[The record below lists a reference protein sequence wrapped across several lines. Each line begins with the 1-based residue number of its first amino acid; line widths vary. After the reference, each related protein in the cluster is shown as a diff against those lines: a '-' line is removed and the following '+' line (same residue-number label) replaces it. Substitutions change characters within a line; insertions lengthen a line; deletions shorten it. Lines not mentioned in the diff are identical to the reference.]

1 VPIGSY
7 PVYYT
12 VGDAESYQGT
22 VVITAGTAQ
31 NVAITSG
38 NNQTG
43 PAGQTLQSPLVATVT
58 DGCGIPVTGAQVL
71 WTVTSGSGTLSKIVS
86 TSGSSGQVSAYVNF
100 GSAPGPVTVTVSF
113 GTSSTVT
120 FTATSQAVVSAM
132 TILNGNNQTVT
143 VGNAFPQ
150 SLTVQIK
157 DASNNPISGA
167 TVNFAVTAGNASV
180 SPTSAVTDSQGRAS
194 TIASA
199 AQNPGNIT
207 VTATYLSVSAS
218 FSLTAVAQ
226 GPVVTAANFQNAASY
241 QAGLVPCGLA
251 TATGSGLA
259 QGITGTISGATFLG
273 ALPFT
278 LNGLSLSVNGTPA
291 PIYTLSNTNGKQQV
305 TFQTPCEAAP
315 GSATVVIQLNGGTTT
330 VPNVTVLQVQPGIF
344 FSTGTNGT
352 AYGEVI
358 DSSGNYVTAQNPAKR
373 GQNYYLI
380 ATGLGQ
386 LTPATA
392 TDAAGVNGQNVAL
405 PVIVGVSNLG
415 VPVFEQIYAPG
426 YVGLYVIGFT
436 IPLTNPSGIDQPL
449 VVGVIANGQTVFS
462 NTVYINSVQ

>member
-1 VPIGSY
+1 
-7 PVYYT
+7 
-12 VGDAESYQGT
+12 
-22 VVITAGTAQ
+22 VVITSGTAQ
-31 NVAITSG
+31 NVALTSG

-43 PAGQTLQSPLVATVT
+43 NAGQLLQSPLVATVT
-58 DGCGIPVTGAQVL
+58 DGCGIPVTGAHVT
-71 WTVTSGSGTLSKIVS
+71 WTVTGGSATLSKTVS
-86 TSGSSGQVSAYVNF
+86 TSGSSGQVSTFVNF
-100 GSAPGPVTVTVSF
+100 GSTPGPVTVTASF
-113 GTSSTVT
+113 ATSSTVT
-120 FTATSQAVVSAM
+120 FTVTSQAVVSSM

-157 DASNNPISGA
+157 DASGNPIPGA
-167 TVNFAVTAGNASV
+167 TVNFAVSAGNASV
-180 SPTSAVTDSQGRAS
+180 SPTSAQTDSQGRAA

-207 VTATYLSVSAS
+207 VTASYLSVSAT
-218 FSLTAVAQ
+218 FSLTAVPQ
-226 GPVVTAANFQNAASY
+226 GPVVNAANFQNAASF

-259 QGITGTISGATFLG
+259 PGITGTVSGASFLG
-273 ALPFT
+273 ALPYT

-291 PIYTLSNTNGKQQV
+291 PIYTLTNANGKQQV

-315 GSATVVIQLNGGTTT
+315 GSGTVVIQLNGATTT
-330 VPNVTVLQVQPGIF
+330 VQNVTILQIQPGIF

-358 DSSGNYVTAQNPAKR
+358 DSNGNYLTAQNPAKR

-386 LTPATA
+386 LTPATS

-405 PVIVGVSNLG
+405 PVIVGVSGAG

-436 IPLTNPSGIDQPL
+436 IPTTNPAGTDQPL
-449 VVGVIANGQTVFS
+449 VVGVTVNGQVVFS
-462 NTVYINSVQ
+462 NQVYINSVQ